1 MYYLGFLSQD
11 PKHVVIFKSLK
22 MPKKGDFKYFASVS
36 GPYDTE
42 VMARHT
48 LSQLKKQYGYKENPC
63 ECKNPAKIARKSNP
77 GNFEKMKAQMI
88 ENIINAGTKAGR
100 ASKNHDQATVAHWK
114 DYLIR
119 VRPYAKTY
127 EINADKLYNEAY
139 RQGSGFYNKNP
150 AKISVS
156 QIQRGTI
163 HELEHTTDRA
173 IARKIA
179 MDHLKED
186 PKYYTHLAKMEKQ
199 YKKNP
204 FSGEKA
210 VKLTKKLIRAY
221 EAFRQENPGKSYH
234 DQKFMSYMKELEK
247 YAIGSV
253 PYIGTLAKAYEHLES
268 AKES

>member
-36 GPYDTE
+36 GPYETE

-63 ECKNPAKIARKSNP
+63 ECKNPATSERQRRFMCSELGRKRAGQKTRTSMTERQLKDFCVKKNAVKIAMS
-77 GNFEKMKAQMI
+77 Q
-88 ENIINAGTKAGR
+88 
-100 ASKNHDQATVAHWK
+100 
-114 DYLIR
+114 
-119 VRPYAKTY
+119 VR
-127 EINADKLYNEAY
+127 
-139 RQGSGFYNKNP
+139 
-150 AKISVS
+150 
-156 QIQRGTI
+156 RGTE